1 MLCHRQLK
9 PSIFLGLFMRWGGFG
24 SALNKTAWT
33 STRAAPEYD
42 WKHWNEHWQWQVF
55 FILKLSLF
63 NPPTWHT
70 VGCYSLWQSL
80 SLVCHTEWIMFDLAA
95 WFCIMSTS
103 CAHRMHLFFGKLRLL
118 CFCIPVKS
126 AAECELCLLTCS
138 LDLRLSPQ
146 GFDDQPGV
154 EPQRLLS
161 AQRRHHLIQPI
172 TVQLDDLQVETGS
185 QGLQF
190 PQSPLPP
197 MPLPL
202 TLKPTLL
209 QPFPHR
215 LWTLFLLHSQSSMEL
230 KHACTNGRQRILKIW
245 GKN

>member
-1 MLCHRQLK
+1 MGWICFCSQQN
-9 PSIFLGLFMRWGGFG
+9 S
-24 SALNKTAWT
+24 LNFHK
-33 STRAAPEYD
+33 SSSSPEYD

-126 AAECELCLLTCS
+126 AVNCVCS
-138 LDLRLSPQ
+138 HVLWISVSHLRGSMTSLESSHS
-146 GFDDQPGV
+146 GFSQ
-154 EPQRLLS
+154 LS
-161 AQRRHHLIQPI
+161 AA
-172 TVQLDDLQVETGS
+172 TTSSS
-185 QGLQF
+185 Q
-190 PQSPLPP
+190 
-197 MPLPL
+197 
-202 TLKPTLL
+202 
-209 QPFPHR
+209 
-215 LWTLFLLHSQSSMEL
+215 SQSSSMIS
-230 KHACTNGRQRILKIW
+230 R
-245 GKN
+245 

>member
-1 MLCHRQLK
+1 MGWICFCSQQN
-9 PSIFLGLFMRWGGFG
+9 S
-24 SALNKTAWT
+24 LNFHK
-33 STRAAPEYD
+33 SSSSPEYD

-55 FILKLSLF
+55 FILKLSLS

-202 TLKPTLL
+202 NTEANSPPAL
-209 QPFPHR
+209 PHR

-230 KHACTNGRQRILKIW
+230 KHACTNGRQRI
-245 GKN
+245 

>member
-1 MLCHRQLK
+1 
-9 PSIFLGLFMRWGGFG
+9 
-24 SALNKTAWT
+24 
-33 STRAAPEYD
+33 
-42 WKHWNEHWQWQVF
+42 
-55 FILKLSLF
+55 
-63 NPPTWHT
+63 
-70 VGCYSLWQSL
+70 
-80 SLVCHTEWIMFDLAA
+80 MFDLAA

-118 CFCIPVKS
+118 CFCISVKS

-230 KHACTNGRQRILKIW
+230 KHACTNGRQRILKI
-245 GKN
+245 